1 MGSSLQPHLD
11 VLLHSLGA
19 VLELVN
25 ELVAAVL
32 VFQPQLNMDLF
43 QELVF
48 SHIITWLD
56 NGHGS
61 NLDLLNVFVVK
72 IVLLQSLQ
80 FIICI
85 IFQSFHDLDLK
96 LSEMQTQCWKKKR

>member
-32 VFQPQLNMDLF
+32 VFQPQLNMDLLY

-48 SHIITWLD
+48 NHIITW
-56 NGHGS
+56 S
-61 NLDLLNVFVVK
+61 W
-72 IVLLQSLQ
+72 I
-80 FIICI
+80 
-85 IFQSFHDLDLK
+85 
-96 LSEMQTQCWKKKR
+96 

>member
-48 SHIITWLD
+48 NHIMTWLD

-85 IFQSFHDLDLK
+85 IFQSFHNLDLK
-96 LSEMQTQCWKKKR
+96 MTKMRNFF

>member
-48 SHIITWLD
+48 SHIITW
-56 NGHGS
+56 S
-61 NLDLLNVFVVK
+61 W
-72 IVLLQSLQ
+72 I
-80 FIICI
+80 
-85 IFQSFHDLDLK
+85 
-96 LSEMQTQCWKKKR
+96 